1 MKTLI
6 KGGTIVLE
14 HRVMTGDL
22 FIEDEKI
29 TRVIDYADQ
38 PAEDTAC
45 TDKNLRTG
53 SLMRQEGVFREV
65 LMPTHISIS
74 MWQLSPAMILQ
85 QGRRLQL
92 LAESD
97 DYRPYGL
104 WTKGL

>member
-45 TDKNLRTG
+45 TDKEFADRVIDAAGKIVLPGGIDAHTHFNLHVAVVT
-53 SLMRQEGVFREV
+53 
-65 LMPTHISIS
+65 
-74 MWQLSPAMILQ
+74 
-85 QGRRLQL
+85 
-92 LAESD
+92 SD
-97 DYRPYGL
+97 DFTNRDDGCSFVEIQ
-104 WTKGL
+104 